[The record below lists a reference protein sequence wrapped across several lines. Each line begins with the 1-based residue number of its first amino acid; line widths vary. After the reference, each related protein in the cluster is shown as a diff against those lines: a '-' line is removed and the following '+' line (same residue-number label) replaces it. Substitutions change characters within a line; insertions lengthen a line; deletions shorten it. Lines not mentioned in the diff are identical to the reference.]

1 MDFLDQTYFNNPL
14 RSYLIVLGTILA
26 VVILRR
32 FVSKHLASLLHLLVR
47 QQWKN
52 VSRAEFISLIVRPLG
67 WFITCSIAI
76 VAIDKLNY
84 PEELD
89 WKIYGHSVQSVLDKT
104 GVAIIVVGFTWVL
117 LGFVN
122 FIGLVFERKAL
133 LTEEKSDEQLVAF
146 VRDFLKVLIVILGAL
161 LIFKAVFNQDVGAIL
176 TSLSIVGAALALAAK
191 ESLENLIA
199 SFIIFFNKPF
209 FTGDVLKVNN
219 VTGTVEN
226 IGLRSTRIRTADKTL
241 ITVPN
246 KLMVDSVVDNW
257 SMRTHRRAEIKLF
270 VSVHTKTAVLQELLQ
285 QVQRQLASGNYQQA
299 SAFFSDI
306 QPQGYVLTVD
316 VITDPMPIESFQQ
329 LKQEL
334 NFQLRQLMENNG
346 IELAAQTAASA

>member
-1 MDFLDQTYFNNPL
+1 MDFLNQEYFNNPL

-26 VVILRR
+26 VVLLRR
-32 FVSKHLASLLHLLVR
+32 FVSKHIASLMHLLVR

-52 VSRAEFISLIVRPLG
+52 VTREEFISMIVRPLG
-67 WFITCSIAI
+67 WFISCSIAI

-84 PEELD
+84 PEALD
-89 WKIYGHSVQSVLDKT
+89 WKIYGHSIQALLDKT
-104 GVAIIVVGFTWVL
+104 GVAIIVIGFTWVL

-146 VRDFLKVLIVILGAL
+146 VRDFLKVLIIIVGAL

-257 SMRTHRRAEIKLF
+257 SMRTHRRAEIKLTL
-270 VSVHTKTAVLQELLQ
+270 SVQTKTTALQALLDK
-285 QVQRQLASGNYQQA
+285 VKTQLDSGSYQQA
-299 SAFFSDI
+299 TAFFSDI
-306 QPQGYVLTVD
+306 QPQGYILTVD
-316 VITDPMPIESFQQ
+316 VLTDPMPMESFQQ
-329 LKQEL
+329 LKQDL
-334 NFQLRQLMENNG
+334 NFQLQLLIEQSG
-346 IELAAQTAASA
+346 IEWATVSTPTV